1 MTNWTDDYDDQT
13 MNTMYQQIDDYFT
26 ETITSIVLEKYYNS
40 VDNNKENV

>member
-13 MNTMYQQIDDYFT
+13 VNAMYQQIDNYFT
-26 ETITSIVLEKYYNS
+26 ETITNTVLEKYYNS

>member
-13 MNTMYQQIDDYFT
+13 MNTMYQQIDNYFT
-26 ETITSIVLEKYYNS
+26 ETITSTVLEKYYNS

>member
-40 VDNNKENV
+40 IDNNKENV

>member
-13 MNTMYQQIDDYFT
+13 MNTMYQQIDNYFT
-26 ETITSIVLEKYYNS
+26 ETITNTVLEKYYNS